1 MCSPCTDI
9 VESSA
14 VKSKPNVFKSK
25 KKQLLNEFLRLLC
38 MCADFSRTQ
47 TKSHY
52 IGKLNHSMKTK
63 QFGGPWPSIDNM
75 FVGKNA

>member
-1 MCSPCTDI
+1 
-9 VESSA
+9 
-14 VKSKPNVFKSK
+14 
-25 KKQLLNEFLRLLC
+25 